1 MRANQLAMEEMQ
13 KSWEQK
19 LAEAKAKEAEQQ
31 VSHPVNPYDKVKGL
45 PHLVNLNED
54 P

>member
-19 LAEAKAKEAEQQ
+19 LAEAKAKEAEEA
-31 VSHPVNPYDKVKGL
+31 S
-45 PHLVNLNED
+45 
-54 P
+54 

>member
-1 MRANQLAMEEMQ
+1 MRANQLAMDEMQ

-19 LAEAKAKEAEQQ
+19 LAEAKAKEAEEASQNTQ
-31 VSHPVNPYDKVKGL
+31 YDKVKKV
-45 PHLVNLNED
+45 PHIVNLNED

>member
-1 MRANQLAMEEMQ
+1 MRANQLAMEEMN

-19 LAEAKAKEAEQQ
+19 LAEAKAKEAEESASNAQYGKIKD
-31 VSHPVNPYDKVKGL
+31 V
-45 PHLVNLNED
+45 PHIVNLNED

>member
-1 MRANQLAMEEMQ
+1 MRANQAAMEEMQ

-19 LAEAKAKEAEQQ
+19 LAEAKALEAEN
-31 VSHPVNPYDKVKGL
+31 VGLSYDKIKNSV
-45 PHLVNLNED
+45 PHIVNLNED

>member
-19 LAEAKAKEAEQQ
+19 LAEAKAKEAEEAA
-31 VSHPVNPYDKVKGL
+31 SGAMYAKVKAL
-45 PHLVNLNED
+45 PHIVNLNED